1 VRPPLF
7 LVPAGSLE
15 AARIGSPL
23 RLDGEEGRHAATVR
37 RIRAGERVD
46 VADGFGLLA
55 RCRVTA
61 TGRDRL
67 ELVVEGVEAEPPP
80 RPRIVLV
87 QALATGGRD
96 ELAVA
101 TATEVGVDGVIPWQA
116 GRSVARWP
124 AERAERARHRWEVTA
139 AEAAKQSRR
148 GRLPVIE
155 KPLSTAEL
163 AVRAATAFLLIVLDE
178 AAEVPLARLSLPTGD
193 GVPDGEVLLVV
204 GPEGGIDREELEIL
218 SAAGAVTARL
228 GGQVLRSSTAG
239 PVAVAVLAVRL
250 GRPGWS

>member
-1 VRPPLF
+1 MRPPLF

-15 AARIGSPL
+15 AARVGSPL
-23 RLDGEEGRHAATVR
+23 TLDGEEGRHAATVR

-46 VADGFGLLA
+46 VADGLGVLA

-67 ELVVEGVEAEPPP
+67 ELVAEAVEIEPPP
-80 RPRIVLV
+80 RPRIVLA

-124 AERAERARHRWEVTA
+124 AERAERARRRWEVTV

-148 GRLPVIE
+148 AWLPVVE
-155 KPLSTAEL
+155 KACSTSEL
-163 AVRAATAFLLIVLDE
+163 AGRASAAPLPVVLDA
-178 AAEVPLARLSLPTGD
+178 AAEVPLAGLTLPPG
-193 GVPDGEVLLVV
+193 DGEVLLVV
-204 GPEGGIDREELEIL
+204 GPEGGIDPEELETL

-239 PVAVAVLAVRL
+239 PVAVAVLSVRL

>member
-1 VRPPLF
+1 MRPPLF

-15 AARIGSPL
+15 AARVGSPL
-23 RLDGEEGRHAATVR
+23 TLDGEEGRHAATVR

-46 VADGFGLLA
+46 VADGLGVLA

-67 ELVVEGVEAEPPP
+67 ELVAEAVEIEPPP
-80 RPRIVLV
+80 RPRIVLA

-124 AERAERARHRWEVTA
+124 AERAERARRRWEVTA

-148 GRLPVIE
+148 GRPPVIE
-155 KPLSTAEL
+155 KPCSTAEL
-163 AVRAATAFLLIVLDE
+163 AGRAATALLLVVLDE
-178 AAEVPLARLSLPTGD
+178 AAEAPLAQVSLPEG
-193 GVPDGEVLLVV
+193 DGEVVLVV
-204 GPEGGIDREELEIL
+204 GPEGGIEPEELEIL

-228 GGQVLRSSTAG
+228 GTQVLRSSTAG

-250 GRPGWS
+250 DRPGWA

>member
-1 VRPPLF
+1 VRSPLF

-15 AARIGSPL
+15 AARVGSPVML
-23 RLDGEEGRHAATVR
+23 EGEEGRHAATVR

-46 VADGFGLLA
+46 VADGLGVLA

-67 ELVVEGVEAEPPP
+67 ELVAEAVEVEPPP
-80 RPRIVLV
+80 RPRIVLA

-124 AERAERARHRWEVTA
+124 AERAERARRRWEVTA

-148 GRLPVIE
+148 ARLPVIE
-155 KPLSTAEL
+155 KPCSTTEL
-163 AVRAATAFLLIVLDE
+163 AGRASSALLPVVLDE
-178 AAEVPLARLSLPTGD
+178 AAEVPLAGLTLPTGD
-193 GVPDGEVLLVV
+193 GVVLLVV
-204 GPEGGIDREELEIL
+204 GPEGGIDSEELAIL

>member
-15 AARIGSPL
+15 AARVGSPL
-23 RLDGEEGRHAATVR
+23 TLDGEEGRHAATVR

-46 VADGFGLLA
+46 VADGLGVLA

-67 ELVVEGVEAEPPP
+67 ELVAEAVEVEPPP
-80 RPRIVLV
+80 RPRIVLA

-116 GRSVARWP
+116 GRSVGRGP
-124 AERAERARHRWEVTA
+124 AERAARGRRRGEGTP

-148 GRLPVIE
+148 ARLPVIE
-155 KPLSTAEL
+155 KPCSTSEL
-163 AVRAATAFLLIVLDE
+163 AGRASAALLPVVLDD
-178 AAEVPLARLSLPTGD
+178 AADLPLARLPLPPVD
-193 GVPDGEVLLVV
+193 PDGEVLLVV
-204 GPEGGIDREELEIL
+204 GPEGGIDPGELEVL

-239 PVAVAVLAVRL
+239 PVAVAVLSVRL